1 VAQRLQRHG
10 IAVTPDEILL
20 TNGSQQGIDL
30 LLRMMAAPGRSAAV
44 ESPTYDFMLPL
55 LRLNGLKPIEIPLRP
70 DGMDLDVLERTLRGD
85 RPVLVYTMPSFQ
97 NPTGVCT
104 SQAHRE
110 RLLGLCETHRIPI
123 LEDGFEEEMKY
134 TGKVVLPVKSMDRHR
149 IVVYC
154 GTFSKVLFPGV
165 RIGWVAADRDCVER
179 LTAIRRFGECAP
191 STVLQAAMHEFCRDG
206 SYDRHVS
213 RMHCVFRRRMHATL
227 RALREHIRPEW
238 AQWTEPR
245 GGYLIWL
252 QLKRLP
258 APAADVDALLA
269 SHGVRAALGR
279 FFFSSEKPDRYLR
292 LSISNLSEE
301 EIAEGVNRLARALR
315 EAYAREPSRNAR
327 RGGHR

>member
-1 VAQRLQRHG
+1 
-10 IAVTPDEILL
+10 
-20 TNGSQQGIDL
+20 
-30 LLRMMAAPGRSAAV
+30 
-44 ESPTYDFMLPL
+44 
-55 LRLNGLKPIEIPLRP
+55 
-70 DGMDLDVLERTLRGD
+70 
-85 RPVLVYTMPSFQ
+85 
-97 NPTGVCT
+97 
-104 SQAHRE
+104 
-110 RLLGLCETHRIPI
+110 
-123 LEDGFEEEMKY
+123 
-134 TGKVVLPVKSMDRHR
+134 
-149 IVVYC
+149 
-154 GTFSKVLFPGV
+154 
-165 RIGWVAADRDCVER
+165 
-179 LTAIRRFGECAP
+179 
-191 STVLQAAMHEFCRDG
+191 
-206 SYDRHVS
+206 
-213 RMHCVFRRRMHATL
+213 MHATL